1 MTHDVFI
8 SYSSKDKPIADGICA
23 NLEAAGIRCW
33 IAPRDIAP
41 GEDWPTAI
49 TTAISGSKVMVLVFS
64 GNSNSSADV
73 GREII
78 LAANHTL
85 TIIPFKIENVEP
97 EPGKQYYLARTHW
110 MEAMNPPTTEQI
122 QKLVERVQVILPP
135 RNGNASVPPVTVPV
149 PLKEETSIAGKVN
162 KRTPFRMAY
171 FWIGGALVLIIF
183 GFLLW
188 SNIRGMIASPT
199 ATPTQTA
206 TNTPQPTQT
215 VQLITTPTETL
226 LPSATP
232 TTGTV
237 TGQVLWADTP
247 YAGVDVWL
255 CSDWTGS
262 TCKAL
267 LYKLSD
273 NGFTTD
279 AQGNFTISGIEPGT
293 YRVITTVPEQLGI
306 FSPGDEFPQ
315 VQVNAGETIVVNA
328 IHMCKY
334 DMQVSTPLIQN
345 GKVTLRW
352 NAYPGAP
359 SYSLTIYDIY
369 WADVFFTNTQN
380 TAATT
385 DSSLP
390 SAKYY
395 YMLAVDFAG
404 GKCVQAL
411 GQFTIP

>member
-64 GNSNSSADV
+64 ANSNSSADV
-73 GREII
+73 SREII

-122 QKLVERVQVILPP
+122 QKLVERVHVILPP
-135 RNGNASVPPVTVPV
+135 LNGNIPVQLVPFPPIE
-149 PLKEETSIAGKVN
+149 KEKTSISTPVN
-162 KRTPFRMAY
+162 KRTPFRKAY
-171 FWIGGALVLIIF
+171 FWIGGALVVIIL
-183 GFLLW
+183 GFLFW
-188 SNIRGMIASPT
+188 PKVQGMIASPI
-199 ATPTQTA
+199 ATPTQTT

-215 VQLITTPTETL
+215 LLLTTTPIETL

-232 TTGTV
+232 TIGTV
-237 TGQVLWADTP
+237 TGQVLWGETP

-273 NGFTTD
+273 NGLSTD
-279 AQGNFTISGIEPGT
+279 EQGKFTISGIEPGT
-293 YRVITTVPEQLGI
+293 YKVITTVPEQLGI
-306 FSPGDEFPQ
+306 FSPGEVFGQ
-315 VQVNAGETIVVNA
+315 TQVNAGETIELDA
-328 IHMCKY
+328 ILMCKY
-334 DMQVSTPLIQN
+334 DLQVSAPIIQN
-345 GKVTLRW
+345 GRVTLRW

-385 DSSLP
+385 DRNLS

-411 GQFTIP
+411 GLFTVP